1 MLSVATAAVLRAA
14 GLRWTPAPGD
24 RFVVADRDMDDEV
37 FVVSDL
43 TIEARDYPTGRILAF
58 NGTTEWALDSVAV
71 EQALW
76 LPWEGQLREVL
87 GAAFAGLRRAPAG
100 YEVGRRDGAE
110 GVAWT
115 AARDVE
121 EAYALAVLA
130 ERSGRD
136 AAPAWTLLPVA
147 VEGVTWRVHAVPPG
161 SWDATAPDGRPLG
174 DVVRGVV
181 ERLGGTPGPD
191 PMSAWDRAAQAAVR
205 RWARGGCPDLDA
217 EDLLG
222 DLLAAARDL
231 ARGAGLDDTLD
242 ATCLRRRSAAIP
254 PP

>member
-1 MLSVATAAVLRAA
+1 VLSLATAAALRAA

-76 LPWEGQLREVL
+76 LPWEGQLREAL
-87 GAAFAGLRRAPAG
+87 AEAFAGLRRAPAG

-110 GVAWT
+110 GLAWT

-130 ERSGRD
+130 ERFPELEGTGKGVRHLAELVRNPGQERHVLD
-136 AAPAWTLLPVA
+136 LVDR
-147 VEGVTWRVHAVPPG
+147 VEGVGARGEVDRRSIGDAGAVL
-161 SWDATAPDGRPLG
+161 DATARDAYRRRIEQLRAECDDALESGDLG
-174 DVVRGVV
+174 D
-181 ERLGGTPGPD
+181 
-191 PMSAWDRAAQAAVR
+191 
-205 RWARGGCPDLDA
+205 
-217 EDLLG
+217 
-222 DLLAAARDL
+222 
-231 ARGAGLDDTLD
+231 GLS
-242 ATCLRRRSAAIP
+242 R
-254 PP
+254 